1 MQSTSKIKNIFIN
14 YWFIYYSKKSFEDID
29 LWLKDLKS
37 NSNPDIKI
45 FLIGNKADLE
55 DKREVDKKVAENFK
69 NDYEL
74 DLFMET
80 SAKTGF
86 NAREL
91 FVEAAKL
98 LFKDYN
104 QYKNSKRGNILKIE
118 NTANNNENKKKK
130 GCC

>member
-1 MQSTSKIKNIFIN
+1 MSKININNIF
-14 YWFIYYSKKSFEDID
+14 YIYFFYSKKSFDDVD

-37 NSNPDIKI
+37 NSSPDIKI

-55 DKREVDKKVAENFK
+55 DEYD
-69 NDYEL
+69 L

-86 NAREL
+86 NAKEL
-91 FVEAAKL
+91 FAEAAKI
-98 LFKDYN
+98 LFNDYCK
-104 QYKNSKRGNILKIE
+104 YKVIKSTKSGEILKIE
-118 NTANNNENKKKK
+118 DTDNDKKRK

>member
-14 YWFIYYSKKSFEDID
+14 KLFIYYSKKSFEDID

>member
-14 YWFIYYSKKSFEDID
+14 YWFIYYSKKSFEDVD